1 MLSAPQLVTGLSPLR
16 FRCGALFA
24 LTRATCDAFSAN
36 FGKKSTVFSKDQGC
50 NAVLWQSDHFT
61 ADVMQHAGLLLRM
74 VIFIA
79 NRNNGGQ
86 RKESA
91 TNFFCFSPFPPVGR
105 LCWLPT
111 RMVCSVSLPQSS
123 TRL

>member
-1 MLSAPQLVTGLSPLR
+1 MR
-16 FRCGALFA
+16 FCGKAI
-24 LTRATCDAFSAN
+24 TSQRT
-36 FGKKSTVFSKDQGC
+36 
-50 NAVLWQSDHFT
+50 H
-61 ADVMQHAGLLLRM
+61 VMQHAGLLLRM

-86 RKESA
+86 RKESS